1 MRKLGILTIVAL
13 TLLLQGCDFIRKH
26 PKEDVVAEC
35 YGKYLYKSEL
45 DAIIPEGTSM
55 IDSIQ
60 RVGAFIDTWI
70 RRQVLLHQAEN
81 NLGDLDFSKEL
92 EEYRNSLV
100 VYTFESQLIDQ
111 RLDTIVTDEEM
122 ETFYEEHK
130 DDFQVRTT
138 MVKAAYVIIDE
149 DCKQRDL
156 FAKLLRDKDTLML
169 QNLDELSNHYAVSSY
184 LDIDH
189 WMRLSELT
197 AIVPV
202 EILNT
207 ESFLK
212 RNKFVSMQWN
222 NYICMVRFVDYLL
235 EESVSPFDLE
245 RQNIKSVI
253 LERRKKELLDRM
265 KNALYEKAKKD
276 KAFEVYVGSPVLD
289 SAE

>member
-1 MRKLGILTIVAL
+1 MRKLGVLTVVVL
-13 TLLLQGCDFIRKH
+13 TLLLQGCNFIRKH

-45 DAIIPEGTSM
+45 VAVIPDGTSM

-60 RVGAFIDTWI
+60 RAGAYIDTWI

-81 NLGDLDFSKEL
+81 NLGDLDFNKEL
-92 EEYRNSLV
+92 EEYRNALV
-100 VYTFESQLIDQ
+100 VYTFESRLIDQ
-111 RLDTIVTDEEM
+111 RLDTIVTEEEM

-138 MVKAAYVIIDE
+138 MVKAAYIIIDE
-149 DCKQRDL
+149 DCKQRDI

-169 QNLDELSNHYAVSSY
+169 QNIDELAAHHAVSSH

-197 AIVPV
+197 SVVPI

-212 RNKFVSMQWN
+212 KNKFVSMQWN
-222 NYICMVRFVDYLL
+222 DYICMVRFVDYLL

-276 KAFEVYVGSPVLD
+276 KAFEVYVGSPVLN

>member
-1 MRKLGILTIVAL
+1 MRKLGVLTIVAL

-60 RVGAFIDTWI
+60 RAGAFIDTWI

-122 ETFYEEHK
+122 EILRRHTIDGEK
-130 DDFQVRTT
+130 
-138 MVKAAYVIIDE
+138 IIDRLTMPGQE
-149 DCKQRDL
+149 ELHACFKDVARHHHERWDGHGYPDGTVGDAIPFGTQAVGIADVYDALVSPRSYKQGIPADKAIEMIYAGEAGQ
-156 FAKLLRDKDTLML
+156 FNPKLLECFK
-169 QNLDELSNHYAVSSY
+169 VC
-184 LDIDH
+184 
-189 WMRLSELT
+189 
-197 AIVPV
+197 VP
-202 EILNT
+202 
-207 ESFLK
+207 
-212 RNKFVSMQWN
+212 Q
-222 NYICMVRFVDYLL
+222 
-235 EESVSPFDLE
+235 
-245 RQNIKSVI
+245 IKQ
-253 LERRKKELLDRM
+253 
-265 KNALYEKAKKD
+265 LY
-276 KAFEVYVGSPVLD
+276 
-289 SAE
+289 